1 MVLDETVNTLTTSA
15 VYQLDGLLLFINMLK
30 WALRLYIYIVNSL
43 TENGQYTKNATA
55 VLRNNQWN
63 IL

>member
-1 MVLDETVNTLTTSA
+1 MVLDETINTLTTSA

-55 VLRNNQWN
+55 VLRNNLWN